1 MGTIRH
7 CVVPA
12 AGLGTRFLPATKVLP
27 KEMLPVVDR
36 PVIEWAIEEAM
47 AAGAL
52 EMVPVI
58 ANGKEL
64 IQAHFE
70 RQPEL
75 EKVLEARGKMAE
87 LAAVRHSQDMAQIR
101 YVLQEKPLGLGH
113 AVLCAA
119 DVVGDNPFL
128 CMLPDDLSHAEPPIL
143 AQLRKAW
150 DGVQS
155 TMLAL
160 MRVSGDEISR
170 YGCATVA
177 ESRGRLHRIS
187 GVVEKP
193 KPDEAQSDLAIMG
206 RYVLSPG
213 IFGALRRVP
222 AGSGGEIQLTD
233 GIATLIAEGE
243 EVWGLE
249 FEGELLDVGT
259 LDGWLTTN
267 VRLARELGRAPALRG
282 ALG

>member
-47 AAGAL
+47 AAGAA
-52 EMVPVI
+52 EMVLVI

-75 EKVLEARGKMAE
+75 EKVLEARGKKAE
-87 LAAVRHSQDMAQIR
+87 LAAVRHSQDMAHIR

-119 DVVGDNPFL
+119 EVVGDNPVPL
-128 CMLPDDLSHAEPPIL
+128 HA
-143 AQLRKAW
+143 
-150 DGVQS
+150 
-155 TMLAL
+155 
-160 MRVSGDEISR
+160 SR
-170 YGCATVA
+170 
-177 ESRGRLHRIS
+177 
-187 GVVEKP
+187 
-193 KPDEAQSDLAIMG
+193 
-206 RYVLSPG
+206 
-213 IFGALRRVP
+213 
-222 AGSGGEIQLTD
+222 
-233 GIATLIAEGE
+233 
-243 EVWGLE
+243 
-249 FEGELLDVGT
+249 
-259 LDGWLTTN
+259 
-267 VRLARELGRAPALRG
+267 
-282 ALG
+282 

>member
-27 KEMLPVVDR
+27 KEMLQVVDR
-36 PVIEWAIEEAM
+36 PLIEWAIEEAM
-47 AAGAL
+47 AAGAV
-52 EMVPVI
+52 EMILVI

-75 EKVLEARGKMAE
+75 EEVLAARGKHAE
-87 LAAVRHSQDMAQIR
+87 LAAVRHSQELAHIR

-119 DVVGDNPFL
+119 ELVGDNPFL
-128 CMLPDDLSHAEPPIL
+128 CMLPDDLSHASPPIL
-143 AQLRKAW
+143 AQLRQAW
-150 DGVQS
+150 DEVQ
-155 TMLAL
+155 TPVLAL

-177 ESRGRLHRIS
+177 ESRGRLHRVTE
-187 GVVEKP
+187 VVEKP
-193 KPDEAQSDLAIMG
+193 KPGEAHSDLAIMG
-206 RYVLSPG
+206 RYVLPPG
-213 IFGALRRVP
+213 IFDALRRTP
-222 AGSGGEIQLTD
+222 PGAGGEIQLTD
-233 GIATLIAEGE
+233 GIAGMIAEG

-259 LDGWLTTN
+259 VDGWLTTN
-267 VRLARELGRAPALRG
+267 MRLARELGRAPG
-282 ALG
+282 LG

>member
-47 AAGAL
+47 AAGAA
-52 EMVPVI
+52 EMVLVI

-64 IQAHFE
+64 IQSHFK

-75 EKVLEARGKMAE
+75 ERVLEARGKHAE
-87 LAAVRHSQDMAQIR
+87 LNAVRHSQELAHIR

-128 CMLPDDLSHAEPPIL
+128 CMLPDDLSHAKTPIL
-143 AQLRKAW
+143 AQLRQAW
-150 DGVQS
+150 DEVQAPV
-155 TMLAL
+155 LAL
-160 MRVSGDEISR
+160 MRVTGDEISR
-170 YGCATVA
+170 YGCAAVA
-177 ESRGRLHRIS
+177 ERRGRLHRVT

-193 KPDEAQSDLAIMG
+193 RPDEAQSDLAIMG
-206 RYVLSPG
+206 RYVLTPG
-213 IFGALRRVP
+213 IFDALRRTP
-222 AGSGGEIQLTD
+222 PGEGGEIQLTD
-233 GIATLIAEGE
+233 GIAGLLDAG

-267 VRLARELGRAPALRG
+267 VRLARELGRAPALQA
-282 ALG
+282 ALA